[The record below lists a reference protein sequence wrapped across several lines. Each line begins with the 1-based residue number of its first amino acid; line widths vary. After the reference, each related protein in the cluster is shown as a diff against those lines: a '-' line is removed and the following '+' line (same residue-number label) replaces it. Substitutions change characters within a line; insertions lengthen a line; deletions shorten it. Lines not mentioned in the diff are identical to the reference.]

1 MLFPTMAVLYNLGK
15 SFHLFVSCVLRIIV
29 INSVTFVSHGG
40 GGGGSGEM
48 LLHSK
53 LNTVHVESQY
63 TAGVAL
69 TTVRR
74 LSINRCLK

>member
-29 INSVTFVSHGG
+29 INSVTFVSH
-40 GGGGSGEM
+40 GGGSGEM

>member
-40 GGGGSGEM
+40 GGGGERRNVVT
-48 LLHSK
+48 LK
-53 LNTVHVESQY
+53 VEYCS
-63 TAGVAL
+63 
-69 TTVRR
+69 
-74 LSINRCLK
+74 C

>member
-1 MLFPTMAVLYNLGK
+1 MLFPTMAVLYNLDK

-29 INSVTFVSHGG
+29 INSVTFVSHGE
-40 GGGGSGEM
+40 GGSGEM